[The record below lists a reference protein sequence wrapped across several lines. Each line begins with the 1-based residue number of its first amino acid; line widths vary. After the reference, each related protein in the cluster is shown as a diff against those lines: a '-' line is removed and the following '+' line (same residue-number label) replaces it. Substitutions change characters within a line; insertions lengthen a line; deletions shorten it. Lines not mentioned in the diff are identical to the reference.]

1 MITKSEKSLLIKDEF
16 RVKFSNEKFGWECD
30 VDGID
35 VVTNKEESG
44 VGGREDWRKELIVV
58 ICESKQ

>member
-1 MITKSEKSLLIKDEF
+1 MSLG
-16 RVKFSNEKFGWECD
+16 VKFSNEKFCWECD